1 MKSACDYQ
9 IFQQNA
15 QGRALVPFYGVI
27 PAEHSGK
34 VIWAR
39 ALREDDTLDV
49 TGWRRCAV
57 DGDKWRIDFD
67 LPAGGLYWLEARAQ
81 EEGGAVEW
89 GIRIARVSHIGVGEL
104 FILAGQSNMA
114 GYARDAAFDP
124 PELGVHLYGN
134 DGKWSV
140 AAHPL
145 NDSVDTIYP
154 ENAEYASN
162 TSPALS
168 FARMMKHRLGVPVG
182 IVQASMG
189 GSPLSRWQP
198 EEDGDLYR
206 AMLRRLDAVGS
217 VGTMLWYQ
225 GCTDANDA
233 SSAPTYYERFRR
245 AVEIWRRDM
254 GNIRIVTVQLNRS
267 NQPLPYEA
275 RDRRWGM
282 VREAQRRAA
291 REIPNLIVVPASDL
305 SCTDWI
311 HNSSGSNVILGERM
325 AHAALKA
332 FYDQAGMS
340 APDIVR
346 AVRVDATHVRM
357 EFEPG
362 RIMRGPDN
370 QDSGIDVEDAR
381 GLHRCTKSET
391 CENGLIMT
399 VGEPFELPAQLHA
412 YWRVEMPAF
421 ITRDL
426 SGMPM
431 LSCYG
436 VKVESEG

>member
-57 DGDKWRIDFD
+57 EGDKWRIDFD

-81 EEGGAVEW
+81 EEGGAIEW

-154 ENAEYASN
+154 ENA
-162 TSPALS
+162 
-168 FARMMKHRLGVPVG
+168 
-182 IVQASMG
+182 
-189 GSPLSRWQP
+189 
-198 EEDGDLYR
+198 
-206 AMLRRLDAVGS
+206 
-217 VGTMLWYQ
+217 
-225 GCTDANDA
+225 
-233 SSAPTYYERFRR
+233 
-245 AVEIWRRDM
+245 
-254 GNIRIVTVQLNRS
+254 
-267 NQPLPYEA
+267 
-275 RDRRWGM
+275 
-282 VREAQRRAA
+282 
-291 REIPNLIVVPASDL
+291 
-305 SCTDWI
+305 
-311 HNSSGSNVILGERM
+311 
-325 AHAALKA
+325 
-332 FYDQAGMS
+332 
-340 APDIVR
+340 
-346 AVRVDATHVRM
+346 
-357 EFEPG
+357 
-362 RIMRGPDN
+362 
-370 QDSGIDVEDAR
+370 
-381 GLHRCTKSET
+381 
-391 CENGLIMT
+391 
-399 VGEPFELPAQLHA
+399 
-412 YWRVEMPAF
+412 
-421 ITRDL
+421 
-426 SGMPM
+426 
-431 LSCYG
+431 
-436 VKVESEG
+436 